1 MHGSHASKDAAAVLV
16 FFAALHVATK
26 RRAATHCRQ
35 VAFQVVA
42 VDVGAAED
50 EGLLHVKVVNDLN
63 KEREG
68 RGKGSVNAT
77 GDQCLA

>member
-16 FFAALHVATK
+16 LFAALYVATK

-35 VAFQVVA
+35 VALQVVA

-50 EGLLHVKVVNDLN
+50 EGLLHVKVINDLN
-63 KEREG
+63 KEGGREG
-68 RGKGSVNAT
+68 PRAV
-77 GDQCLA
+77 